1 MREVIR
7 DLSTN
12 LGDRPNLALRLWL
25 SGLAL
30 LVVFCAALLNAALPL
45 KPADPRWLQSM
56 IQALLSQGFL
66 PLIALV
72 LLHLAVVLH
81 PSSTRLRRRRDRF
94 SRFAGFAAAGFLLLI
109 PLQLAASWGQ
119 LNQLAAGQQQQR
131 LQAVAMVGT
140 LRQAVNAAS
149 NHQDLEERL
158 RGLPVALSGPTSQ
171 ADLARPFPER
181 RRRILE
187 GLARSEQ
194 QLARTSA
201 PAPIPWLAL
210 LEASLR
216 VMPTALALAA
226 GFAALGSGAGRS

>member
-140 LRQAVNAAS
+140 LRQAVNAGS
-149 NHQDLEERL
+149 
-158 RGLPVALSGPTSQ
+158 LSGTACAGAQGRESSGQGQGGGHHSQ
-171 ADLARPFPER
+171 AGF
-181 RRRILE
+181 
-187 GLARSEQ
+187 Q
-194 QLARTSA
+194 QRQ
-201 PAPIPWLAL
+201 PGD
-210 LEASLR
+210 R
-216 VMPTALALAA
+216 
-226 GFAALGSGAGRS
+226 GGG